1 MFCMLQLLEEIDD
14 DLDELGI
21 MFVKMDDEKEA
32 EEYGINKFPS
42 IGNFFNY
49 FPSLSLC
56 CYSILLDKLL
66 YSKCRCFQKIF
77 SFRL

>member
-42 IGNFFNY
+42 IGNFLSY
-49 FPSLSLC
+49 FPSLS
-56 CYSILLDKLL
+56 
-66 YSKCRCFQKIF
+66 F
-77 SFRL
+77 

>member
-1 MFCMLQLLEEIDD
+1 MAVSSHHMFCMLQLLEEIDD

-42 IGNFFNY
+42 IGNFYNY
-49 FPSLSLC
+49 FPSMPLWN
-56 CYSILLDKLL
+56 YIILVDKA
-66 YSKCRCFQKIF
+66 YG
-77 SFRL
+77 

>member
-1 MFCMLQLLEEIDD
+1 MLQLLEEIDD

-42 IGNFFNY
+42 IGNFYNY
-49 FPSLSLC
+49 FPSLSL
-56 CYSILLDKLL
+56 L
-66 YSKCRCFQKIF
+66 
-77 SFRL
+77 